1 MTIPRRLAALVAI
14 AGHRGRL
21 QQLRGGERPADRSAR
36 RVRPAERHGGIIPG
50 PDQPISDVPGKP
62 HVDPGPGGATLVTP
76 KPGQLDIHPVSLE
89 SIAASVDGRHVV
101 VTAFWW
107 SGVEPCNTLDTI
119 VVAQGAGTFTIT
131 LREGHGPGEVACIDL
146 AQLKAT
152 HIDLGDLEPGT
163 LHGRRRRRRD
173 RAGRRSRCPDRTPLG
188 LTGHRYAVGPTS
200 G

>member
-1 MTIPRRLAALVAI
+1 MTILRRLAALVAI
-14 AGHRGRL
+14 AAILAACSSSGAAGAPPTDP
-21 QQLRGGERPADRSAR
+21 PAASA
-36 RVRPAERHGGIIPG
+36 PPSASGGIIPG

-89 SIAASVDGRHVV
+89 SIAASVDGRHAV

-119 VVAQGAGTFTIT
+119 LVAQAAGTFTIT

-152 HIDLGDLEPGT
+152 RIDLGDLEPGT
-163 LHGRRRRRRD
+163 YTVVDGGGGTATTTFD
-173 RAGRRSRCPDRTPLG
+173 VS
-188 LTGHRYAVGPTS
+188 
-200 G
+200 